1 MVMSLPNHFL
11 TDEVLCFSLCFTS
24 DMSPKP
30 KVVVIGAGIAG
41 LSAASKLHKSG
52 QVEACVLEASERV
65 GGRIHSGKIGE
76 NEVEFGAAWIHGTV
90 GNPVFDLACDLGLL
104 SKSDKEWMNEDSRTK
119 PKINAQLRQHIDD
132 QLLTEVWNVFYS
144 LISETEDLPKMRN
157 FTKSANGVRMTVG
170 DYLNQG
176 FQSYLGLCTTDKPET
191 KMLKRSLFSFLQER
205 ECNSAGTNSLT
216 DLNLEE
222 FGEYIFLD
230 GLGFCPIPS
239 GYDNI
244 VKALPA
250 ELSSDCVHCN
260 HEVTRINW
268 TTTSELDSSKS
279 RHPVKI
285 LCSNGKSFEADHVI
299 LTVSLGVLKEKYLSL
314 FSPPLPTDKIN
325 VIQNLGFG
333 YVGKIFLEFE
343 EPFWPSDEYSIH
355 LVWKDE
361 ENGRYE
367 MDGIENDLDSKEY
380 DIETEIRHCPWVR
393 RLYSFQTARPGSN
406 VLLAWFQGNESL
418 QIESTPPHE
427 VGQVCLAAIK
437 KFTSLKSLPRLVNVH
452 TTQWATNPWTRG
464 SYSFLAREARGCDF
478 DCLAS
483 PIPSGSAGSKDLPV
497 LQLMFAGEATHR
509 QFYGTVHGAYL
520 TGAREAERLLKTLKQ

>member
-1 MVMSLPNHFL
+1 MVMSLPKHFL

-24 DMSPKP
+24 DMLPKP

-52 QVEACVLEASERV
+52 QVEVCVLEASERV

-76 NEVEFGAAWIHGTV
+76 NKVEFGAAWIHGTI

-157 FTKSANGVRMTVG
+157 FTKSANGFRMTVG

-205 ECNSAGTNSLT
+205 ECNSAGSNSLT

-244 VKALPA
+244 VKALQE
-250 ELSSDCVHCN
+250 ELNIDCVRCN
-260 HEVTRINW
+260 REVTRINW
-268 TTTSELDSSKS
+268 TT
-279 RHPVKI
+279 
-285 LCSNGKSFEADHVI
+285 
-299 LTVSLGVLKEKYLSL
+299 Y
-314 FSPPLPTDKIN
+314 
-325 VIQNLGFG
+325 Q
-333 YVGKIFLEFE
+333 
-343 EPFWPSDEYSIH
+343 
-355 LVWKDE
+355 
-361 ENGRYE
+361 
-367 MDGIENDLDSKEY
+367 
-380 DIETEIRHCPWVR
+380 
-393 RLYSFQTARPGSN
+393 
-406 VLLAWFQGNESL
+406 
-418 QIESTPPHE
+418 
-427 VGQVCLAAIK
+427 
-437 KFTSLKSLPRLVNVH
+437 
-452 TTQWATNPWTRG
+452 
-464 SYSFLAREARGCDF
+464 
-478 DCLAS
+478 
-483 PIPSGSAGSKDLPV
+483 
-497 LQLMFAGEATHR
+497 
-509 QFYGTVHGAYL
+509 
-520 TGAREAERLLKTLKQ
+520 